1 MQKFILI
8 LIFIL
13 WNILHISFLK
23 LNEILKVADSFAY
36 LQMAYNLKNFSIE
49 WFWNGWFWFLY
60 SLPIAIT
67 DFFVN
72 NDMISAFIL
81 NIILFNILVL
91 ICYIFARNFLSEKY
105 NYLFLILLFLSPVL
119 LNFNINILSENIYI
133 PLFMI
138 LFIWIINFFWK
149 PTFWNSIFLWLI
161 TALLYLTRWEAFIYV
176 WSIWLIY
183 LFLLFS
189 KKIDFSRF
197 LSNSITLIISF
208 FVFISPYIFYMHS
221 FTWEIWLTNKWS
233 SNLRQA
239 ELRWT
244 SKMDDDWFE
253 QAVWE
258 LTEDN
263 HHLIAWF
270 AWWLKYEKPQTWES
284 FKKYLLE
291 NPWKVVDRML
301 ENQSK
306 LYTQNLPN
314 IIIWNAYKLYSLEWS
329 KLFYQNK
336 LFLLILLIPIWLLFY
351 GIFYFIK
358 EKEYYFVFSIFSFF
372 TTASFF
378 FTLFFVLDRYFVIFI
393 PLFIFLIVYWSQ
405 NVTYFWKKWIEYLK
419 YFWVSMLLIW
429 IYSLWT
435 FSYYNSEK
443 WQDNLYEVKKEAWE
457 WLYKYHGWILTWKTD
472 LKIMERF
479 PVVTYYSWTKER
491 WLTPYTEN
499 VESLVEYAKFN
510 NIDYLIVDNLDF
522 YKYRPELRFL
532 FDENTEKYEWLKKV
546 QVFEKNWEKVI
557 LYSISK
563 Y

>member
-23 LNEILKVADSFAY
+23 LNDVLKVADSFAY

-49 WFWNGWFWFLY
+49 WFWNGWFGFLY

-72 NDMISAFIL
+72 NDMISAFIV

-91 ICYIFARNFLSEKY
+91 ICYIFARNFLWEKY

-161 TALLYLTRWEAFIYV
+161 TALLYLTRWEAFIYI

-208 FVFISPYIFYMHS
+208 FVFISPYIFYMYS

-258 LTEDN
+258 LTKDN

-291 NPWKVVDRML
+291 NPWKVVDRMI

-443 WQDNLYEVKKEAWE
+443 WQDDLYEVKKEAWE
-457 WLYKYHGWILTWKTD
+457 WLYKYHWWNLTWKTD

-491 WLTPYTEN
+491 WLTPYTDN
-499 VESLVEYAKFN
+499 VENLVEYAKFN

-557 LYSISK
+557 LYSILK